1 MIIYE
6 CDMCG
11 KQFREESRVSAVST
25 LGEKKGDDLPFGDNI
40 DHFMV
45 CRDCSREIGDFI
57 RGYKARMKGL
67 NCSVDTKFGGS
78 GGKA

>member
-11 KQFREESRVSAVST
+11 KQFREESHVRDVST
-25 LGEKKGDDLPFGDNI
+25 LGEKKNDDLPFGDNI
-40 DHFMV
+40 EHFMV

-67 NCSVDTKFGGS
+67 NCTVDTKFGGS